1 MPTHFDI
8 SQKRPDETDEQ
19 YWKRPLFPQP
29 GFTTVI
35 SRHQGSVLNGEPHVH
50 LTPTEEKEFTKEW
63 ENITKGETMLP
74 LSKFSDLLSKLRI
87 KLSKDLYIRLVD
99 EHLADLNIEE
109 EMTEAQC
116 KELYCKVY
124 AAPVKHGPRLRKA
137 CGRNDLE
144 VVTELIQ
151 RGCDI
156 NTADGNGHTPLHHAT
171 FHGIC
176 KDTIKL
182 LNDLSGKD
190 GVAKLVVDAKDNRGW
205 TPLMCAASNG
215 FMDTC
220 RALINCHADVK
231 EENLEGRNALHVACG
246 KGMDKI
252 VKMLLSDSGS
262 ALINAQSERGW
273 TPMYDACLHSH
284 EEIIKMLL
292 KAGAKTDMKDMLGFT
307 CNHYV
312 DSDVWSKCQKA
323 VE

>member
-1 MPTHFDI
+1 MPSKYDI
-8 SQKRPDETDEQ
+8 SQKCPDETDEQ
-19 YWKRPLFPQP
+19 YWKRPLFEKP

-50 LTPTEEKEFTKEW
+50 LTPAEEREFVKEW
-63 ENITKGETMLP
+63 EAITKGEPMLP
-74 LSKFSDLLSKLRI
+74 LSKFSDLLQKLRI
-87 KLSKDLYIRLVD
+87 KLSKDLYIKLVD
-99 EHLADLNIEE
+99 ENLAELNIEE
-109 EMTEAQC
+109 ELTEAQC
-116 KELYCKVY
+116 RDLYCKVY

-137 CGRNDLE
+137 AGRNDLE
-144 VVTELIQ
+144 MVKEIIQ

-215 FMDTC
+215 FIDTC
-220 RALINCHADVK
+220 RELINCHANVK
-231 EENLEGRNALHVACG
+231 EENLEGRNALHVAAG

-252 VKMLLSDSGS
+252 VKMLLAGPGS
-262 ALINAQSERGW
+262 SLINAQCVRGW
-273 TPMYDACLHSH
+273 TPIFDACLHSH

-292 KAGAKTDMKDMLGFT
+292 KAGAKVDVEDMLGFD
-307 CNHYV
+307 CQKYV
-312 DSDVWSKCQKA
+312 EPDVWQKCQKN
-323 VE
+323 